1 MTDRSGCGLV
11 ELTVLQSLETL
22 TAGRPRAHVIS
33 ARAVAGI
40 EERIGL
46 GPQYGYQVLLDL
58 ARPWTIAVRLVSGRG
73 NLGSRGFDP
82 PAADRY
88 TESRQSRVGQL
99 VLDTEAHRLA
109 PVPVGLINGTVY
121 RGGTQPPLEPL
132 RVIAALRRLLDDP
145 RATDADVLEIAGPP
159 YPVTGCEISGDL
171 GALFAGR
178 RTEIRETARI
188 MITGV
193 PVPEP
198 PAEPRPAPG
207 SHGHIAAGRGG
218 AYDGPP
224 FAAHLIIESLP
235 AQVGTSD
242 AVQAITSRIQLRHW
256 HGSHPELAR
265 RIALPIADI
274 YDESRENDVRIHL
287 SLEPGSDPAAVRDQ
301 LQDVDGVGWNA
312 TWAFPAPLA
321 SMLRSWVELH
331 QGEDIAASLTRLEDA
346 ICHDQANG

>member
-11 ELTVLQSLETL
+11 ELAVLQSLEAL

-33 ARAVAGI
+33 ARAVAAI
-40 EERIGL
+40 DERIGL
-46 GPQYGYQVLLDL
+46 GPRYGYQVLLDL
-58 ARPWTIAVRLVSGRG
+58 ARPWTVAVRLVSGRG
-73 NLGSRGFDP
+73 NFGGRGFDP

-121 RGGTQPPLEPL
+121 RGGTQPPLEPF

-145 RATDADVLEIAGPP
+145 RATDADVLQIAGPP

-171 GALFAGR
+171 RALFAGR
-178 RTEIRETARI
+178 RTQIRETARI
-188 MITGV
+188 TITGV

-198 PAEPRPAPG
+198 KPPREPRSAP
-207 SHGHIAAGRGG
+207 SGRVVATGGLLHTGG
-218 AYDGPP
+218 ADARVP

-242 AVQAITSRIQLRHW
+242 AVRASSADFSRATGMAPIQSW
-256 HGSHPELAR
+256 
-265 RIALPIADI
+265 
-274 YDESRENDVRIHL
+274 
-287 SLEPGSDPAAVRDQ
+287 PG
-301 LQDVDGVGWNA
+301 
-312 TWAFPAPLA
+312 APPC
-321 SMLRSWVELH
+321 R
-331 QGEDIAASLTRLEDA
+331 SLTSTTRP
-346 ICHDQANG
+346 ANTTPGFT